1 MNVHS
6 SFVAIGVVALGIAGL
21 AFMQHQ
27 SDQAQKHYLDSQREA
42 GVQNPDITTY
52 FQDRVRE
59 REERSREMRAH
70 NKELVAL
77 GLA

>member
-6 SFVAIGVVALGIAGL
+6 SFVALGVVAVGIAGL

-27 SDQAQKHYLDSQREA
+27 SDQAQQHYLDTQRAA

-59 REERSREMRAH
+59 QEEFRKRMREH
-70 NKELVAL
+70 NNKLVAL